1 MEVGGGAADEDG
13 KEVAPMTKKR
23 WRDHITQCCKD
34 AGTYKPY
41 FDDVIDTLAEILY
54 KRDRVQAA
62 FRKMGGD
69 VLVEHT
75 NKGGNKNLEL
85 HPALKTVND
94 LNRDALSYWRD
105 LGLTP
110 AALRKLNEQAFKV
123 KEKSSFSLAIVEALS
138 DAGA

>member
-1 MEVGGGAADEDG
+1 
-13 KEVAPMTKKR
+13 MTKKR

>member
-1 MEVGGGAADEDG
+1 MEVGGGAAGEDG

-69 VLVEHT
+69 VLVEHV

-123 KEKSSFSLAIVEALS
+123 KEKSPFSLAIVEALS

>member
-1 MEVGGGAADEDG
+1 
-13 KEVAPMTKKR
+13 MTKKR

-123 KEKSSFSLAIVEALS
+123 KEKSPFSLAIVEALS